1 VSDLNGYKGGIRYLG
16 EQLLKGDELDL
27 QMQLP
32 GIPVSKIKQ
41 WKRLHTWP

>member
-1 VSDLNGYKGGIRYLG
+1 MRYLG

-32 GIPVSKIKQ
+32 RIPVSKKKQ
-41 WKRLHTWP
+41 